1 MATTNE
7 KLKQLQEIHR
17 KEETLYKEKNEK
29 YGDSFSCTFQ
39 KHGPLTSLLRLED
52 KLNRVESL
60 VRMGL
65 EGSNGESLVDTLM
78 DLSNYAN
85 MTILELMGQTQ
96 SQPEEKAPHKKR
108 TRKSK
113 VEKGETPDQE
123 PAPQEKGPFD
133 DLSKAQM
140 VEAISALGGTVP
152 KKANRNKLIEALSSF
167 PKAKVAV
174 VLTAMKKN
182 QENNPE
188 ENPDASEG

>member
-52 KLNRVESL
+52 KLNRVETL
-60 VRMGL
+60 MRLGL
-65 EGSNGESLVDTLM
+65 EGSNGESLMDTLM

-85 MTILELMGQTQ
+85 MTILELMGQVQ
-96 SQPEEKAPHKKR
+96 PQPEEKAPRKKR
-108 TRKSK
+108 TRKPK
-113 VEKGETPDQE
+113 MEKKETPDQE

-152 KKANRNKLIEALSSF
+152 KKANRNKLIETLSSF
-167 PKAKVAV
+167 PKTKVAV
-174 VLTAMKKN
+174 VLTAMKRNEEAKV
-182 QENNPE
+182 E
-188 ENPDASEG
+188 ENPNVPEE